1 MKKTKALRFINV
13 LLAIDLIIIITTAAF
28 HGQIYPTGY
37 YRMAHALP
45 GTIFVMLISLHL
57 FLNWSW
63 IKSNYLKR
71 KS

>member
-1 MKKTKALRFINV
+1 
-13 LLAIDLIIIITTAAF
+13 
-28 HGQIYPTGY
+28 
-37 YRMAHALP
+37 MAHALP